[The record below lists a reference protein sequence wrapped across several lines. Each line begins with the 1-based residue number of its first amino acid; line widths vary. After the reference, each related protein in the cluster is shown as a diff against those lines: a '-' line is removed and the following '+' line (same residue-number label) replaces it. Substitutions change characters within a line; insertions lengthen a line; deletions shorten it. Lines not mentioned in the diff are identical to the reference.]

1 MIKSLLSFMSY
12 NFEIKGDIMKDKGSL
27 YSKLYYIFIAI
38 IIIAIILVVMIF
50 IIQENHHQNRLVIV
64 TVILMNLKSIRLK

>member
-1 MIKSLLSFMSY
+1 MSY

-50 IIQENHHQNRLVIV
+50 IIQENHHQ
-64 TVILMNLKSIRLK
+64 TG